1 MKYDVIIAGGGPAGA
16 VAALECARSGLSVI
30 IIEKEQLPRYKPC
43 AGGVT
48 AAAAD
53 MLWCPIP
60 DKIVEAKCSSFK
72 AFYGS
77 KSIHVNT
84 EKEFMYIVS
93 RDKFDYWLVKA
104 AVHSGAV
111 LRQGEKITSF
121 DIGPDG
127 VTVRTRTD
135 AYTGKLL
142 IGADGVNSKIAKMIR
157 GPFRRSDLAVCL
169 STECH
174 NIENS
179 NYNRGQIEIHYGP
192 LPMSY
197 SWIFPKRECIS
208 VGMGVWSSEASG
220 LKEAFKKFMEEKG
233 LEKQD
238 IRGYSVPLGGISRIT
253 VADRV
258 LLAGDAAGFADPITG
273 EGIRYAIASGR
284 LAAKTA
290 ATVILE
296 GLDLNLQNLLIY
308 KKSCIDEF
316 GNDLKAAMSVARLFQ
331 KLPDFLFGMYFSSQ
345 EPFEKSLEILQG
357 RIGYRD
363 YYHWFLPHIPSML
376 LRKAAPAASKV

>member
-1 MKYDVIIAGGGPAGA
+1 MKYDVIIAGAGPAGA
-16 VAALECARSGLSVI
+16 TAALECARSGLSAV

-48 AAAAD
+48 AAAAN

-60 DKIVEAKCSSFK
+60 EKIVQAKCRSFK
-72 AFYGS
+72 AFYGE
-77 KSIHVNT
+77 KSIHVDT
-84 EKEFMYIVS
+84 EENFMFVVS

-111 LRQGEKITSF
+111 LRQGEEATSF

-127 VTVRTRTD
+127 VTVRTGTD
-135 AYTGKLL
+135 VYTGKLL
-142 IGADGVNSKIAKMIR
+142 IGADGVNSKIAKIIR
-157 GPFRRSDLAVCL
+157 GPFRRNDLAICL
-169 STECH
+169 CTECDDTEH
-174 NIENS
+174 
-179 NYNRGQIEIHYGP
+179 NYNREQIEIHYGP
-192 LPMSY
+192 LPMTY
-197 SWIFPKRECIS
+197 SWVFPKKDYLS
-208 VGMGVWSSEASG
+208 VGMGGWCAEAEGMKAVFNNFLEKKG
-220 LKEAFKKFMEEKG
+220 LK
-233 LEKQD
+233 KQD
-238 IRGYSVPLGGISRIT
+238 VRSYTVPLGGIGRIT

-258 LLAGDAAGFADPITG
+258 LLAGDAAGFADPLTG

-290 ATVILE
+290 ASVILE
-296 GLDLNLQNLLIY
+296 GLDINLHNLLIY

-316 GNDLKAAMSVARLFQ
+316 GDDLKAAMSVARLFQ

-357 RIGYRD
+357 RIGYQD
-363 YYHWFLPHIPSML
+363 YYHWFLPQVPGML
-376 LRKAAPAASKV
+376 LKKTSAVLKD